1 MLKTLK
7 RSWSH
12 YRKNFLFLIVSFCV
26 TAIPLQLIA
35 IFSPNTVIWQ
45 FFLGFLFVSLFLF
58 SAGFDAVIVAKLN
71 EGKNLDPRP
80 LLKQIYSRV
89 APLLGLGGV
98 IFFTLVLTLYL
109 LAQFLNFVFSLAG
122 LFIPVFLAFALPEIV
137 IRGSGLL
144 LGLRRSISLSW
155 DNLLRTATFVIIPG
169 VIVIYLWFSGF
180 WIIAW
185 CFLLPFMVVTCSE
198 LYLSLTPE
206 ESD

>member
-1 MLKTLK
+1 MSKTLK

-12 YRKNFLFLIVSFCV
+12 YKENFLFLIVSFCV

-35 IFSPNTVIWQ
+35 IFSPNSVTWQ
-45 FFLGFLFVSLFLF
+45 LFLGFLFVTLFLF
-58 SAGFDAVIVAKLN
+58 SASFDAAIVAKLN
-71 EGKNLDPRP
+71 EGEKLDPLS
-80 LLKQIYSRV
+80 LLKHVSNQV

-122 LFIPVFLAFALPEIV
+122 LFIPVFLAFALPEII
-137 IRGSGLL
+137 IRESGLL

-185 CFLLPFMVVTCSE
+185 CFLLPFMVVTYSE
-198 LYLSLTPE
+198 LYLSLTPG